1 MVEQF
6 EVAIPLEQGRFF
18 NMTQLAN
25 TSAWTVAIPLEQGRF
40 FNSEVCFSFL
50 FLGY

>member
-1 MVEQF
+1 M
-6 EVAIPLEQGRFF
+6 EQGRFF
-18 NMTQLAN
+18 NFFFCLLQETIY
-25 TSAWTVAIPLEQGRF
+25 VAIPLEQGRF

>member
-1 MVEQF
+1 MSYMQ
-6 EVAIPLEQGRFF
+6 IYITFF
-18 NMTQLAN
+18 AVV
-25 TSAWTVAIPLEQGRF
+25 VAIPLEQGRF

>member
-1 MVEQF
+1 M
-6 EVAIPLEQGRFF
+6 ASSILCS
-18 NMTQLAN
+18 TI
-25 TSAWTVAIPLEQGRF
+25 SAKKKTGIEDGVLTDVAIPLEQGRF